1 MLLNNHIRV
10 VFSLISILCFN
21 VPLLL
26 GQKDIANY
34 VMDIDLDWE
43 TKTLDC
49 KTVLTW
55 KNISDE
61 PISELQFHLYYN
73 AFKNTNSTFLS
84 NRTGLRL
91 LDSEEDECRW
101 SWSEIRKFQDQD
113 GHVLT
118 DSMSYIQPDD
128 GNPFDQ
134 TVLSVKLKKPVLPG
148 EVQSFEFEWE
158 AKIPKIMPRTG
169 HNKEYLFMVQW
180 FPKVGVLEPA
190 GMRGR
195 KTTGWNC
202 HQYHSSGEYY
212 SDFGDYEVNILADK
226 TLKLGYTGV
235 GLKSEH
241 KSGKNLWA
249 IKAKSVIDFAWTA
262 SPHFVQINDRWQNV
276 DIHLFCY
283 PGHEHFSHR
292 FIGAVKNSLTFL
304 TDKLGEYPYPQITI
318 VEPPI
323 HGLYTGGME
332 YPMLISSL
340 GFCFIP
346 TGIRAT
352 EILTTH
358 EFIHQY
364 FMQMIATNETEDP
377 WMDEGFTTY
386 YEGRI
391 IDEFYGG
398 RNSTVD
404 LLDVSCSNREFN
416 RYELINSGDIDIAP
430 AKYVSWEFPG
440 GSYGNVAYNKAA
452 SVIKTLEGLMGQEN
466 FDAAMKTYFST
477 WQYRH
482 PGPNDFIEHIN
493 EYTIQKMPDQYPEGM
508 SWFLKPALYE
518 DVFCDYELMSIQERP
533 LLPVKGFYKDLE
545 NCEEQQSDQTN
556 KKYRYAILVKRHG
569 DLVVP
574 TSLVCDFVGGEQQSL
589 EWDAKTKEA
598 TFIVSSDQQIH
609 SACLD
614 PKFKND
620 LDINRIN
627 NGRLLKQD
635 KRVARKY
642 GLKANRIVHYFLEFA
657 SSLF

>member
-1 MLLNNHIRV
+1 MFNNHIRA
-10 VFSLISILCFN
+10 VFSLIFILGLQTQ
-21 VPLLL
+21 LLH
-26 GQKDIANY
+26 GQKDVANY

-43 TKTLDC
+43 NKTLDC
-49 KTVLTW
+49 STVLSW

-61 PISELQFHLYYN
+61 PIAELQFHLYYN

-84 NRTGLRL
+84 NRTGLGL

-101 SWSEIRKFQDQD
+101 SWSEITEFRDQK
-113 GHVLT
+113 GNILT
-118 DSMSYIQPDD
+118 DSMRYIQPDD
-128 GNPFDQ
+128 SNTFDQ
-134 TVLSVKLKKPVLPG
+134 TVLSIKLKEPVLPS
-148 EVQSFEFEWE
+148 EMQSFEFEWQ

-212 SDFGDYEVNILADK
+212 SDFGNYKVNILADK
-226 TLKLGYTGV
+226 TLKLGFTGV
-235 GLKSEH
+235 GTKTDH
-241 KSGKNLWA
+241 KSGKNLWE
-249 IKAKSVIDFAWTA
+249 IKANSVIDFAWTA
-262 SPHFVQINDRWQNV
+262 SPHFVQINDKWENV
-276 DIHLFCY
+276 DIRLFCY

-304 TDKLGEYPYPQITI
+304 TEKLGDYPYPQITI

-352 EILTTH
+352 EVLTTH

-364 FMQMIATNETEDP
+364 FMQMVATNETEDP

-398 RNSTVD
+398 ENSTVD
-404 LLDVSCSNREFN
+404 LLNVSCSNREYN
-416 RYELINSGDIDIAP
+416 RYELINSGDYDIAP

-440 GSYGNVAYNKAA
+440 ASYGNVAYNKAA
-452 SVIKTLEGLMGQEN
+452 SVLKTLEGLMGQSN
-466 FDAAMKTYFST
+466 FDAAMKIYFET
-477 WQYRH
+477 WQFRH
-482 PGPNDFIEHIN
+482 PGPIDFIEHIN
-493 EYTIQKMPDQYPEGM
+493 GFVSSNLSDAYPDGM
-508 SWFLKPALYE
+508 DWFLQPALYE

-533 LLPVKGFYKDLE
+533 KLPTKGFYDDLE
-545 NCEEQQSDQTN
+545 NCDEQHIDQLN
-556 KKYRYAILVKRHG
+556 KKYRYAVLVKRHG
-569 DLVVP
+569 ELVVP
-574 TSLVCDFVGGEQQSL
+574 TNVVCDFIGGEKQTFI
-589 EWDAKTKEA
+589 WDAKSKEA
-598 TFIVSSDQQIH
+598 TFIVESDQEIY
-609 SACLD
+609 SASLD
-614 PKFKND
+614 PDFIND

-627 NGRLLKQD
+627 NGRLLKQN
-635 KRVARKY
+635 KHVARKY
-642 GLKANRIVHYFLEFA
+642 GLKANRIVHYFLELA
-657 SSLF
+657 SALF